1 MERQRQRETDTE
13 TDTIERKGE
22 GVFYFVY
29 GRHVQV
35 GPGGGLI
42 SFYGPVWTKILDNG
56 EVDFVPRVSK
66 MPCVFHV
73 CGAVLRSV
81 VFCWHGIEWHCF
93 TRLDGNFHGLALYL
107 TVPASVQQPWSTSM

>member
-42 SFYGPVWTKILDNG
+42 SCLW
-56 EVDFVPRVSK
+56 
-66 MPCVFHV
+66 PCVD
-73 CGAVLRSV
+73 
-81 VFCWHGIEWHCF
+81 E
-93 TRLDGNFHGLALYL
+93 N
-107 TVPASVQQPWSTSM
+107 P